1 MTRMVRRAWKC
12 KSFDGDGRWS
22 SPTPTVSHPSRA
34 SLIQG
39 VGEGFALYCS
49 GRYPGGREREK
60 RFFAAPSE
68 DGGPEEGRA
77 HRIVATR
84 VRGARPRKVDCAL
97 RGQST
102 SCVQYE

>member
-1 MTRMVRRAWKC
+1 MGMDDGHPYANGEPSESSVANTR
-12 KSFDGDGRWS
+12 GI
-22 SPTPTVSHPSRA
+22 
-34 SLIQG
+34 SLP
-39 VGEGFALYCS
+39 VLYCS